1 MRLTAQPSLQIRKA
15 VQKHFGKAARVW
27 LFGSRV
33 HDNARGGDIDLLVEV
48 DEVIPQPFTASIALE
63 TELQNLLG
71 DQKIDILLQY
81 GMLPPSPIQQIAKAN
96 GIQL

>member
-1 MRLTAQPSLQIRKA
+1 MRLTAEQSLLIRKA
-15 VQKHFGKAARVW
+15 VQKRFGEAARVW

-33 HDNARGGDIDLLVEV
+33 NDNARGGDIDLLVEV
-48 DEVIPQPFTASIALE
+48 DEVISQPFTASIGLE

-71 DQKIDILLQY
+71 DQKIDILLQH
-81 GMLPPSPIQQIAKAN
+81 GMLPPSPIQQIAKAT